1 MLVKTISVQVTGMAH
16 GGDAVARHEGKV
28 VFVPYLIPGEEALV
42 EIVEEKANFSRAWPV
57 EVISNS
63 PDRVE
68 ALCNHFGVCGGCHW
82 QHISYERQLILRRE
96 ILESQLTRIGGLPEA
111 TVKPTVPSPQPWYYR
126 NNVQLHVDG
135 EGQLGFIE
143 ATRDR
148 ILPITECH
156 IMQPLVWEMWSALEI
171 DFPGLERV
179 TLRASTSTR
188 EQLIVLESARHEV
201 PEVELDLPV
210 SCVLL
215 LPNGTPITYV
225 GTGYITEEVHGG
237 RLRVSANSF
246 FQVNTGQLERLVSIV
261 EGYAEPH
268 GSDFVLD
275 LYCGVGTL
283 GLSLAD
289 EVGGLLGIDDSESAI
304 EDAWFN
310 SQEFENVAFLQG
322 SVEDLISR
330 VEEKADLVL
339 LDPPR
344 RGVSRNALDA
354 IVERAPAR
362 VIYVSCDPA
371 TLARDIGTMVQGGY
385 EVVEIQPV
393 DMFPQTYHV
402 EAVAL
407 LRLRPR

>member
-1 MLVKTISVQVTGMAH
+1 MAH

-289 EVGGLLGIDDSESAI
+289 KVGGLLGIDDSESAI